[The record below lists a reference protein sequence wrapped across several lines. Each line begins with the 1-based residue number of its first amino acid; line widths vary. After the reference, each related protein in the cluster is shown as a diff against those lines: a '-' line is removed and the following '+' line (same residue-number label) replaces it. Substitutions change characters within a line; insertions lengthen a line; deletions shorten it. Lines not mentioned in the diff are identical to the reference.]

1 MAPKKN
7 KSRKSGRVRRST
19 AGKILPPLDVRSNKQ
34 LKEFERRIKQGGITI
49 VLVWAPWCG
58 HCHKFMPHFDAAA
71 KSPNRSVQ
79 AVKVEETMLPAV
91 NAVLTKNIN
100 RAAKPLSVE
109 GYPSLIVVDK
119 KGNAVTA
126 IEAVKNTEVMTNVMN
141 NAGPLAEEAGINV
154 GENIANLANSSL
166 PATQPVINLR
176 SNNVIVG
183 EPIESPSVIRSVKA
197 PSVKAPSVKAP
208 SVKAPSVKAPSVKA
222 PSVIK
227 PDAIPSSTIMATNSL
242 SIAKAASVKP
252 PSTKVEDEARNIVSL
267 SVPLIEPSSASSDVE
282 RISKSLTPG
291 QKLSGGGYGGSLYSS
306 LLRTTYT
313 LAPAAALLATASVVL
328 KKSKRSKRSK
338 RTKRTNKKSRKTR
351 KTRKN

>member
-58 HCHKFMPHFDAAA
+58 HCHNFMPHFDAAA

-100 RAAKPLSVE
+100 KSAKPLNVE
-109 GYPSLIVVDK
+109 GYPSLLVVDRN
-119 KGNAVTA
+119 GNAVTA

-166 PATQPVINLR
+166 PNTQPVINLR
-176 SNNVIVG
+176 SNNISIE
-183 EPIESPSVIRSVKA
+183 EPIVKAPIVKA

-208 SVKAPSVKAPSVKA
+208 P
-222 PSVIK
+222 VIK
-227 PDAIPSSTIMATNSL
+227 PVAIPSATVMPSNTNSI
-242 SIAKAASVKP
+242 SKPSAK
-252 PSTKVEDEARNIVSL
+252 PSRETEDEAERVVSL
-267 SVPLIEPSSASSDVE
+267 SSPLTISPSNPLNDSEES
-282 RISKSLTPG
+282 ISNSLTPE
-291 QKLSGGGYGGSLYSS
+291 QKVRGGGHGGSLYSS

-313 LAPAAALLATASVVL
+313 LAPAAALLAAASIVL
-328 KKSKRSKRSK
+328 KRSK
-338 RTKRTNKKSRKTR
+338 RTKRTKRLNKKSRKTR
-351 KTRKN
+351 KMRKN

>member
-7 KSRKSGRVRRST
+7 KTRKSGRVRRST

-58 HCHKFMPHFDAAA
+58 HCHKFMPHFDEAA

-100 RAAKPLSVE
+100 KSAKPLSVE
-109 GYPSLIVVDK
+109 GYPSLLVVDRN
-119 KGNAVTA
+119 GNAVTA
-126 IEAVKNTEVMTNVMN
+126 IEAVKSTSVMKNVMK

-154 GENIANLANSSL
+154 GENIANLTMPS
-166 PATQPVINLR
+166 TQPVINLR

-183 EPIESPSVIRSVKA
+183 EPIESPSVIR
-197 PSVKAPSVKAP
+197 
-208 SVKAPSVKAPSVKA
+208 SVKA

-252 PSTKVEDEARNIVSL
+252 PSAKVEDEARNIVSL
-267 SVPLIEPSSASSDVE
+267 SVPLTEPSNASSDIE
-282 RISKSLTPG
+282 RISNSQTPG

-328 KKSKRSKRSK
+328 KKSKRSKR
-338 RTKRTNKKSRKTR
+338 TKRLNKKSRKTS
-351 KTRKN
+351 KIRKN

>member
-58 HCHKFMPHFDAAA
+58 HCHKFMPHFDEAA

-100 RAAKPLSVE
+100 KSAKPLSVE
-109 GYPSLIVVDK
+109 GYPSLLVVDK
-119 KGNAVTA
+119 NGNAVTA

-176 SNNVIVG
+176 SNTVSIG
-183 EPIESPSVIRSVKA
+183 EPSIEAPLFIKSVK
-197 PSVKAPSVKAP
+197 SV
-208 SVKAPSVKAPSVKA
+208 
-222 PSVIK
+222 
-227 PDAIPSSTIMATNSL
+227 L
-242 SIAKAASVKP
+242 SNVF
-252 PSTKVEDEARNIVSL
+252 
-267 SVPLIEPSSASSDVE
+267 
-282 RISKSLTPG
+282 
-291 QKLSGGGYGGSLYSS
+291 
-306 LLRTTYT
+306 
-313 LAPAAALLATASVVL
+313 VL
-328 KKSKRSKRSK
+328 
-338 RTKRTNKKSRKTR
+338 
-351 KTRKN
+351 

>member
-1 MAPKKN
+1 MAPKK
-7 KSRKSGRVRRST
+7 SQTRKSGRVRRST

-34 LKEFERRIKQGGITI
+34 LKEFERRIKQGNITI

-58 HCHKFMPHFDAAA
+58 HCHKFMPHFDEAA

-91 NAVLTKNIN
+91 NEILTKNIN
-100 RAAKPLSVE
+100 RAAKPLSVD

-154 GENIANLANSSL
+154 GENIANLTMPS
-166 PATQPVINLR
+166 TQPVINLS

-183 EPIESPSVIRSVKA
+183 EPIKSPSIIR
-197 PSVKAPSVKAP
+197 
-208 SVKAPSVKAPSVKA
+208 SVKAPSVKA

-227 PDAIPSSTIMATNSL
+227 PVVIPSSTIMPPNA
-242 SIAKAASVKP
+242 SIAKGISVKP
-252 PSTKVEDEARNIVSL
+252 VSVKPASAKVEDEAESIVSL
-267 SVPLIEPSSASSDVE
+267 SSPLTQPSSPSSDNDGS
-282 RISKSLTPG
+282 ISNRLTAE
-291 QKLSGGGYGGSLYSS
+291 QKVSGGGRGGSLYAS

-328 KKSKRSKRSK
+328 KKSKRTK
-338 RTKRTNKKSRKTR
+338 RTKRLNKKSRKTR
-351 KTRKN
+351 KMRKN